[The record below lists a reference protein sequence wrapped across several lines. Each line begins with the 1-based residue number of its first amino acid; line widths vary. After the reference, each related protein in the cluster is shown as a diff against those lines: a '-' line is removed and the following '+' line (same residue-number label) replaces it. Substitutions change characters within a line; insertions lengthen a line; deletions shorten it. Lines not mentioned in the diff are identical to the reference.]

1 MAPMAIDGSLAPSMV
16 PCTAPAC
23 GHGHGYLLAAEE
35 LQTLA
40 GLLQGW
46 TAILIHSRLLHD
58 S

>member
-1 MAPMAIDGSLAPSMV
+1 MHSADGHRWLAGAIDGAMHS
-16 PCTAPAC
+16 

-35 LQTLA
+35 LQSLA

-46 TAILIHSRLLHD
+46 TAILINSRLLHD